1 MQFRRGRLQPFG
13 RIAQTQAAQQFTQ
26 GVQLGDVAAV
36 HVACVLDALQR
47 LELPLGLGLGHGR
60 ECQCGR
66 GAVHGLVE
74 IAQHLV
80 SVGQAEDLAGD
91 LLDALVVGPGV
102 AGQTHVHG
110 ACAVAGKQAGG

>member
-1 MQFRRGRLQPFG
+1 MQFGGGRLQPLG
-13 RIAQTQAAQQFTQ
+13 RIAQSEAAQQLTQ
-26 GVQLGDVAAV
+26 GPQLGDVAAV
-36 HVACVLDALQR
+36 HVACALDALQR
-47 LELPLGLGLGHGR
+47 LEFPLGLGLGHGR
-60 ECQCGR
+60 ECQCG
-66 GAVHGLVE
+66 GSAVHGLVE

-80 SVGQAEDLAGD
+80 SVGQAEDLTGE